1 MGLDTE
7 QRQSVVYFTG
17 YEVEHTI
24 CYDMF
29 TLFVVGTPPLDEIL
43 KHAKEHK
50 VAHIYFGT
58 SQSYHPSDESM
69 THYPYKTI
77 SSKVWDTAIIGCLN
91 AGYWVTLDYDV
102 KYHSNVVN
110 SGYNDYEKFIGMCSV
125 KLPNIDKLNK
135 NTTIKLDDTTWGDTN
150 PGVWTHNLN
159 DLKTKDT
166 FTSWDQYTQDT
177 DIG

>member
-7 QRQSVVYFTG
+7 QRQNVVYFTG

-29 TLFVVGTPPLDEIL
+29 TLFVVGTPPLEEIL
-43 KHAKEHK
+43 KHAEEHK
-50 VAHIYFGT
+50 VKHIYFGT
-58 SQSYHPSDESM
+58 SQSYHPSIDSV
-69 THYPYKTI
+69 
-77 SSKVWDTAIIGCLN
+77 SDWDTVIKGCLDN
-91 AGYWVTLDYDV
+91 GYWVTLDYGV
-102 KYHSNVVN
+102 EYHDNVVD

-125 KLPNIDKLNK
+125 KLPNINKLNK

-150 PGVWTHNLN
+150 PGVWTHNLD
-159 DLKTKDT
+159 DLKTTDT
-166 FTSWDQYTQDT
+166 FTSWDRYTQDT